1 MSVIHRIGITF
12 VLLFNYRC
20 STVHSFTLR
29 NDRFPPSSLTDRHLH
44 IIGVRSPQSTHLFEK
59 PKGIEISDDI
69 RIQARKIRLESSQM
83 EAELK
88 RDKILGLTKQLTKL
102 MANSSDISSAQEET
116 SDLKRQCVAFL
127 QNEAVDRTLKDDAAR
142 KRNQR
147 KSDIENRGTS
157 SSDISSAQEETSDL
171 KRQCVAFLQNEAVDR
186 TLKDD
191 AARKRNQRKSD
202 IENRG
207 TSRTDDALNG
217 ERLEVQMKLDRLE
230 DELGMLQDSFK
241 VMILDGVP
249 EMVTKEVERNRDR
262 KIEDRLMLQAALSFL
277 DLPLY
282 TRRALQSVAGMD
294 YLTDTTDDL
303 NDKEMFGAETGS
315 LNEDDDTIGSFSEEV
330 MRRLYKQRDELLAPT
345 STQLVDA
352 VNLSRTTP
360 LLTPEQAS
368 EREFLSQ
375 ISASIFPN
383 SPEQQED
390 IANMLMEGQPIPQSV
405 IDEKMLS
412 EFITTSLPSRTR
424 TEVVEDQVTELE
436 AQRFFEKVLVPS
448 KAFNPVSK
456 PEPIPGGYIL
466 RGSILTETATEMINT
481 IDAKLADTSLS
492 DRVSYY
498 LIRDPTPEMFNDYTD
513 LWGKPVLFLTAKDIS
528 SKRNRW
534 FLAVLTG
541 AALVTTNIW
550 CYDTLLANNAAFD
563 AVRASSI
570 GDVTGSKE
578 DLEAALRYTDLWGKP
593 VLFLTA
599 KDISSKR
606 NRWFLA
612 VLTGAALVTT
622 NIWCYDTLL
631 ANNAA
636 FEAVRASSIGDVTGS
651 KEDLEAAIALLTP
664 NVAIMS
670 AGLLGSQVVHEL
682 GHAFVAWKDKFK
694 ISAPTLFPFTNVP
707 FLGASTD
714 LRTSPPNLK
723 SLFDFAY
730 TGPALGY
737 LTSLA
742 CLLYGLQLTAT
753 SGALGIDSATFP
765 ILSLDFL
772 RQSTLIGGIVD
783 MGLGSNVIV
792 GQVPDASE
800 FTVSLHPLAV
810 AGYLGMMINAVTLLP
825 VGHSDGGRIAMSIGG
840 RNGLITFQS
849 ITFLII
855 FFAGLFGP
863 DFSIFLGYGIVSAFF
878 LRDIEIPMRNEIDDL
893 DNGRAFL
900 GIVTWFIVALTLIPM
915 S

>member
-1 MSVIHRIGITF
+1 MSVLHRLGVT
-12 VLLFNYRC
+12 VLLFNHHC

-29 NDRFPPSSLTDRHLH
+29 NRLPPSSLTDRHLR
-44 IIGVRSPQSTHLFEK
+44 IAIGARSPQSTRLFEK
-59 PKGIEISDDI
+59 NTPNGIEISDDI

-102 MANSSDISSAQEET
+102 MANSSDNAISSAQEET
-116 SDLKRQCVAFL
+116 NDLIRQKCVAFL
-127 QNEAVDRTLKDDAAR
+127 QNEAFVERSAKNDAAT
-142 KRNQR
+142 K
-147 KSDIENRGTS
+147 
-157 SSDISSAQEETSDL
+157 
-171 KRQCVAFLQNEAVDR
+171 
-186 TLKDD
+186 
-191 AARKRNQRKSD
+191 KRNQRKSD

-207 TSRTDDALNG
+207 TSRTDDTLNG

-230 DELGMLQDSFK
+230 DELGMLQDSLK

-249 EMVTKEVERNRDR
+249 EMVTNEVERNRDR

-330 MRRLYKQRDELLAPT
+330 MRRLYNQREELLAPT

-352 VNLSRTTP
+352 VNVSRTTP

-578 DLEAALRYTDLWGKP
+578 DLEAA
-593 VLFLTA
+593 
-599 KDISSKR
+599 
-606 NRWFLA
+606 
-612 VLTGAALVTT
+612 
-622 NIWCYDTLL
+622 
-631 ANNAA
+631 
-636 FEAVRASSIGDVTGS
+636 
-651 KEDLEAAIALLTP
+651 IA
-664 NVAIMS
+664 
-670 AGLLGSQVVHEL
+670 
-682 GHAFVAWKDKFK
+682 
-694 ISAPTLFPFTNVP
+694 
-707 FLGASTD
+707 
-714 LRTSPPNLK
+714 
-723 SLFDFAY
+723 
-730 TGPALGY
+730 
-737 LTSLA
+737 
-742 CLLYGLQLTAT
+742 
-753 SGALGIDSATFP
+753 
-765 ILSLDFL
+765 
-772 RQSTLIGGIVD
+772 
-783 MGLGSNVIV
+783 
-792 GQVPDASE
+792 
-800 FTVSLHPLAV
+800 
-810 AGYLGMMINAVTLLP
+810 
-825 VGHSDGGRIAMSIGG
+825 
-840 RNGLITFQS
+840 
-849 ITFLII
+849 
-855 FFAGLFGP
+855 
-863 DFSIFLGYGIVSAFF
+863 
-878 LRDIEIPMRNEIDDL
+878 
-893 DNGRAFL
+893 
-900 GIVTWFIVALTLIPM
+900 
-915 S
+915 

>member
-1 MSVIHRIGITF
+1 MSVLHRLGVT
-12 VLLFNYRC
+12 VLLFNHHC

-29 NDRFPPSSLTDRHLH
+29 NRLPPSSLTDRHLR
-44 IIGVRSPQSTHLFEK
+44 IAIGARSPQSTRLFEK
-59 PKGIEISDDI
+59 NTPNGIEISDDI

-88 RDKILGLTKQLTKL
+88 RDKILGLIKELTKL
-102 MANSSDISSAQEET
+102 MAN
-116 SDLKRQCVAFL
+116 
-127 QNEAVDRTLKDDAAR
+127 
-142 KRNQR
+142 
-147 KSDIENRGTS
+147 

-230 DELGMLQDSFK
+230 DELSMLQDSLK

-330 MRRLYKQRDELLAPT
+330 MRRLYNQREELLAPT

-352 VNLSRTTP
+352 VKVSRTTP
-360 LLTPEQAS
+360 LLTPEQQS

-513 LWGKPVLFLTAKDIS
+513 LWGKPVLFLTSKDIS

-563 AVRASSI
+563 
-570 GDVTGSKE
+570 
-578 DLEAALRYTDLWGKP
+578 
-593 VLFLTA
+593 
-599 KDISSKR
+599 
-606 NRWFLA
+606 
-612 VLTGAALVTT
+612 
-622 NIWCYDTLL
+622 
-631 ANNAA
+631 
-636 FEAVRASSIGDVTGS
+636 AVRASSIGDVTGS

>member
-1 MSVIHRIGITF
+1 MSVLHRLGVT
-12 VLLFNYRC
+12 VLLFNHHC

-29 NDRFPPSSLTDRHLH
+29 NRLPPSSLTDRHLR
-44 IIGVRSPQSTHLFEK
+44 IAIGARSPQSTRLFEK
-59 PKGIEISDDI
+59 NTPNGIEISDDI

-102 MANSSDISSAQEET
+102 MANSSDNTISSAQEQT
-116 SDLKRQCVAFL
+116 NDAIRQKCVAFL
-127 QNEAVDRTLKDDAAR
+127 QNEAFVERSAKNDAAT
-142 KRNQR
+142 Q
-147 KSDIENRGTS
+147 
-157 SSDISSAQEETSDL
+157 
-171 KRQCVAFLQNEAVDR
+171 
-186 TLKDD
+186 
-191 AARKRNQRKSD
+191 KRNQRKSD

-230 DELGMLQDSFK
+230 DELSMLQDSLK

-330 MRRLYKQRDELLAPT
+330 MRRLYNQREELLAPT

-352 VNLSRTTP
+352 VKVSRTTP
-360 LLTPEQAS
+360 LLTPEQQS

-513 LWGKPVLFLTAKDIS
+513 LWGKPVLFLTSKDIS

-563 AVRASSI
+563 
-570 GDVTGSKE
+570 
-578 DLEAALRYTDLWGKP
+578 
-593 VLFLTA
+593 
-599 KDISSKR
+599 
-606 NRWFLA
+606 
-612 VLTGAALVTT
+612 
-622 NIWCYDTLL
+622 
-631 ANNAA
+631 
-636 FEAVRASSIGDVTGS
+636 AVRASSIGDVTGS